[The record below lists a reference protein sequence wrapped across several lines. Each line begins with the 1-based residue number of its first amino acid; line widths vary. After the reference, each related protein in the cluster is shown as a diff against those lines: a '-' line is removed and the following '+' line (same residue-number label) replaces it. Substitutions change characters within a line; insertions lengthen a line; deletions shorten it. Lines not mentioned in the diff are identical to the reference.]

1 MAIER
6 LDHYSIRTTKLDE
19 TRRFYTEVVGLI
31 DGYRPKF
38 DFPGAWLYSGER
50 AVVHVVGIDPDN
62 PDGLIAYLGDKAGA
76 GTGADGTGTIDHVAF
91 FASDLDGMRQRLR
104 ARDIEFRERAI
115 PTMSLH
121 QLFLEDPNGVTIEIN
136 YSTAP
141 AAAA

>member
-1 MAIER
+1 MTIQR

-19 TRRFYTEVVGLI
+19 TRRFYTDVVGLT
-31 DGYRPKF
+31 DGYRPEF

-50 AVVHVVGIDPDN
+50 AVVHVVGIDPDD
-62 PDGLIAYLGDKAGA
+62 PQGLIDYLGDKAGA

-91 FASDLDGMRQRLR
+91 FATDVDEMVRRLK
-104 ARDIEFRERAI
+104 AAGVPFRERAI

-121 QLFLEDPNGVTIEIN
+121 QVFLEDPNGVTIEIN

-141 AAAA
+141 AGA

>member
-19 TRRFYTEVVGLI
+19 TRRFYTDVVGLT

-62 PDGLIAYLGDKAGA
+62 PAGLIAYLGDKAGA
-76 GTGADGTGTIDHVAF
+76 GTGAEGTGTIDHVAF
-91 FASDLDGMRQRLR
+91 FASDLDGMLKRLR
-104 ARDIEFRERAI
+104 ARNVGFRERAI

-121 QLFLEDPNGVTIEIN
+121 QLFLEDPNGVTIELN
-136 YSTAP
+136 YSTA
-141 AAAA
+141 ASA